1 MKSSSPLLLITFF
14 LLSAFT
20 ALADEKKAP
29 TLDSMLDDR
38 ISLNEKYREELVED
52 AQSLSVAE
60 DLAPIERRFGDAW
73 VNYLKYIRASDDKK
87 LKVHAL
93 RIEILDEIVGSY
105 HSLEYAESL
114 IEKVNLRADI
124 AAWKKLLAQLDDLA
138 IEARDGE

>member
-1 MKSSSPLLLITFF
+1 MKLLIFPILF

-20 ALADEKKAP
+20 TLAEEKEAP

-38 ISLNEKYREELVED
+38 IALNEKYRDEFAKD
-52 AQSLSVAE
+52 AESSPLAE
-60 DLAPIERRFGDAW
+60 DLVPMEKKFGDAW
-73 VNYLKYIRASDDKK
+73 VHYLKYIRASDDVK

-93 RIEILDEIVGSY
+93 RVELLDEIVGCY

-124 AAWKKLLAQLDDLA
+124 AAWKKLLTRLDALA
-138 IEARDGE
+138 VEARDEE